1 MSASD
6 MSFSRQLQES
16 EQHKA
21 SLDQQLRE
29 AQQQVK
35 DLQEKLVDSES
46 SRAMEEEISREL
58 QEQVRGRARHARAL
72 NRCPPAISTQ
82 VLFDCFNQPVFFM
95 AGGPAH

>member
-1 MSASD
+1 
-6 MSFSRQLQES
+6 MSFLSRQLQES

-35 DLQEKLVDSES
+35 ELQEKLVDSES
-46 SRAMEEEISREL
+46 SRATVEEISKEL
-58 QEQVRGRARHARAL
+58 QEQVRGRARHARAPSP
-72 NRCPPAISTQ
+72 CPPATSRNLI
-82 VLFDCFNQPVFFM
+82 LIRFNFCVFS